1 MVSPNKTQRN
11 THTHTHTHTH
21 TQTHTPNVQRNIA
34 LENGS

>member
-11 THTHTHTHTH
+11 THTHTHT
-21 TQTHTPNVQRNIA
+21 QTHTLNVQRNIA